1 MTEDE
6 FRYVKLETDEAILS
20 KRDILSSQMNLLK
33 ILKAVKNY
41 HALRVKELKAKTRL
55 YNISKELHQ
64 DIRKIQLNIPKLT
77 TSRSFVKEKGTGKM
91 QVKERMQPIR
101 TGRDR
106 DLEIQLQDIQE
117 KLRSEERRVGK
128 ECRS

>member
-101 TGRDR
+101 TGGDR

-117 KLRSEERRVGK
+117 KLRALQR
-128 ECRS
+128 

>member
-41 HALRVKELKAKTRL
+41 HALRFKELKAKIRL
-55 YNISKELHQ
+55 YNIAKELHQ

-77 TSRSFVKEKGTGKM
+77 TSRSFVKEKETGKM

-101 TGRDR
+101 TGGDR

-117 KLRSEERRVGK
+117 KLRALQR
-128 ECRS
+128 